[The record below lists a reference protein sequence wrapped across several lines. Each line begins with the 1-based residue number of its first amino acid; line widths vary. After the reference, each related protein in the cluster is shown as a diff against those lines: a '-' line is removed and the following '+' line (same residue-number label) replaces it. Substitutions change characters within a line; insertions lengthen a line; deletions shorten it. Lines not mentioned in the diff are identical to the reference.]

1 MRIPPD
7 HMWIWHFVTFW
18 LILAALFV
26 VLERSA

>member
-1 MRIPPD
+1 MRIPPENL
-7 HMWIWHFVTFW
+7 WLWQFGAFW